1 MLLLE
6 VEDLDD
12 VIIDDSDEFWSLIFV
27 FVMFFFLERYFK
39 NCDLLLLNYDKK
51 KLFLNKCMDEREL

>member
-6 VEDLDD
+6 VDDLDD

-27 FVMFFFLERYFK
+27 FVMFFFLERYF
-39 NCDLLLLNYDKK
+39 
-51 KLFLNKCMDEREL
+51 